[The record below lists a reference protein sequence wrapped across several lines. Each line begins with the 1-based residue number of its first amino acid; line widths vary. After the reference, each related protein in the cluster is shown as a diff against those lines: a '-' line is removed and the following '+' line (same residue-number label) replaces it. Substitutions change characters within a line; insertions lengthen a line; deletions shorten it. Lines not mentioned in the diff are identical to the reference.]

1 MEKELS
7 SYTSYCKHYDSG
19 ALWEKIS
26 KVAKSA
32 GVKVIYATLLLY
44 YVATSPET
52 PFSEKVKI
60 WGALGYFI
68 LPTDFFPDVIP
79 VIGYVDD
86 LTALL
91 WTLESVR
98 DNINPII
105 EMQAYNRLTS
115 LLGPVDKSN
124 LKLF

>member
-1 MEKELS
+1 
-7 SYTSYCKHYDSG
+7 
-19 ALWEKIS
+19 
-26 KVAKSA
+26 
-32 GVKVIYATLLLY
+32 
-44 YVATSPET
+44 
-52 PFSEKVKI
+52 VKI